1 MSSARRNDR
10 ARSRAHAPR
19 LRRASIAGVT
29 LACGALAATLATRAD
44 ARPAPDRPVAR
55 AAAAPAAATPAAVVL
70 QDSLKGRSG
79 KLLARFITST
89 RSNTLP
95 FLRELFG
102 DKLPSAPGV
111 YAVPGA
117 QAAGKQFAFITML
130 PFTEKAGS
138 RIGTYRIGFWPG
150 EKHAP
155 RSRAYANPEGFIRVT
170 AENQLTYVSE
180 HFRLRD
186 FLTKDQQNVWPK
198 YLVLQESLLD
208 KLELAIDDLNAR
220 GIAVTHVQVMSG
232 FRTPQ
237 YNAGGGNTAGRANDS
252 RHTYGDAADVFVDN
266 DRNGRM
272 DDLNRDGRVTRAD
285 AEILAAAV
293 ERVER
298 AHPDLVGG
306 IGIYKAT
313 SAHAGFV
320 HVDVRGTR
328 ARWG

>member
-1 MSSARRNDR
+1 V
-10 ARSRAHAPR
+10 
-19 LRRASIAGVT
+19 AGVT
-29 LACGALAATLATRAD
+29 LALAAAGSWVTRAE
-44 ARPAPDRPVAR
+44 ARAVPPAPAVTDVA
-55 AAAAPAAATPAAVVL
+55 ASVAGVVL

-79 KLLARFITST
+79 KLLARFVTST

-102 DKLPSAPGV
+102 DKLPSDPGV

-117 QAAGKQFAFITML
+117 RTAGKQFAFITML
-130 PFTEKAGS
+130 PFTEKAGA

-150 EKHAP
+150 ENRAP
-155 RSRAYANPEGFIRVT
+155 RSKAYANPEGFIRVT
-170 AENQLTYVSE
+170 AENQLTFVSE

-186 FLTKDQQNVWPK
+186 FLTKDQQSVWPK
-198 YLVLQESLLD
+198 YLVLQESLID
-208 KLELAIDDLNAR
+208 KLELVIADLNAH
-220 GIAVTHVQVMSG
+220 GVKATHVQVMSG

-237 YNAGGGNTAGRANDS
+237 YNAGGGNTAGRAQDS

-272 DDLNRDGRVTRAD
+272 DDLNGDGRVTTAD
-285 AEILAAAV
+285 AALFAAAV
-293 ERVER
+293 DRVER

-306 IGIYKAT
+306 VGIYKAT
-313 SAHAGFV
+313 SGHGPFV